1 MKTNYQVAY
10 AAMNEL
16 EASILKL
23 SNLREIIDSAT
34 EAMEADHIKAESLNY
49 AAYEYLGLILN
60 ELDENFKK
68 AWNAT
73 LINYKKAQILEKW
86 KLRIECDL
94 ISDELYVNL
103 SQEMIDFL
111 NLKKDDEL
119 QISYHQNDE
128 ISIAKV

>member
-1 MKTNYQVAY
+1 MKTNYQVAH

>member
-73 LINYKKAQILEKW
+73 LINYNKAQILEKW

>member
-1 MKTNYQVAY
+1 MKTNYQVAH

-128 ISIAKV
+128 ISIVKV

>member
-73 LINYKKAQILEKW
+73 IINYKKAQILEKW

>member
-1 MKTNYQVAY
+1 
-10 AAMNEL
+10 MNEL

-73 LINYKKAQILEKW
+73 IINYNKAQILEKW

-119 QISYHQNDE
+119 QISYHLNDE